1 MPTCDISITPSTTAA
16 PPAANMKTA
25 FPAAAGLAAV
35 VKAEAAGGGRVF
47 GHGGLR
53 FVLLQL
59 IADKP
64 AHGYELIKAIEDRL
78 GGSYAPS
85 PGVVYPTL
93 TLLEEL
99 GYLSVE
105 NADGGG
111 RKRYSI
117 TASGQEFLAANRET
131 ADAMMARMNGGGIDG
146 VDRPARRSPAAGHAR
161 HREPQARDAHAP
173 VGHAADRAAGAR
185 LRGRARQRRAAD
197 REDLSRLGA
206 AAAAI
211 APPFLPHNIA
221 TIRGYHA
228 HVYFEPALLTQDA
241 PAMTDAQ
248 YFTCFHR

>member
-1 MPTCDISITPSTTAA
+1 MRHFHHAHHHCRTARGEHED
-16 PPAANMKTA
+16 
-25 FPAAAGLAAV
+25 GLSGGRGPRGGR
-35 VKAEAAGGGRVF
+35 EGRGGGRVF

-131 ADAMMARMNGGGIDG
+131 ADAMMARMNGGIDG
-146 VDRPARRSPAAGHAR
+146 AGPRGGRPPQVTRAVENLKLAMRMRLSGTPLTEQQAHDFAAVL
-161 HREPQARDAHAP
+161 DS
-173 VGHAADRAAGAR
+173 AA
-185 LRGRARQRRAAD
+185 QQI
-197 REDLSRLGA
+197 EK
-206 AAAAI
+206 I
-211 APPFLPHNIA
+211 
-221 TIRGYHA
+221 
-228 HVYFEPALLTQDA
+228 
-241 PAMTDAQ
+241 
-248 YFTCFHR
+248 

>member
-1 MPTCDISITPSTTAA
+1 MRHFHFGHHHCHTARGEHED
-16 PPAANMKTA
+16 
-25 FPAAAGLAAV
+25 GLSGGRGHRGGRGGGA
-35 VKAEAAGGGRVF
+35 GGRVF

-105 NADGGG
+105 TADNGG

-117 TASGQEFLAANRET
+117 TASGHEFLAANRET
-131 ADAMMARMNGGGIDG
+131 ADAMMARMSGG
-146 VDRPARRSPAAGHAR
+146 VDGAGPRGGRP
-161 HREPQARDAHAP
+161 PQGTR
-173 VGHAADRAAGAR
+173 
-185 LRGRARQRRAAD
+185 
-197 REDLSRLGA
+197 
-206 AAAAI
+206 AI
-211 APPFLPHNIA
+211 ANLKLAMRMRLSGTPL
-221 TIRGYHA
+221 TEQQA
-228 HVYFEPALLTQDA
+228 HDFAAVLDSA
-241 PAMTDAQ
+241 AQ
-248 YFTCFHR
+248 QIDKI

>member
-1 MPTCDISITPSTTAA
+1 MRHFHHAHHHCRTARGEHED
-16 PPAANMKTA
+16 
-25 FPAAAGLAAV
+25 GLSGGRGPRGGR
-35 VKAEAAGGGRVF
+35 EGRGGGRVF

-117 TASGQEFLAANRET
+117 TASGQEFLVANRET
-131 ADAMMARMNGGGIDG
+131 ADAMMARMNGGIDG
-146 VDRPARRSPAAGHAR
+146 AGPRGGRPPQVTRAVENLKLAMRMRLSGTPLTEQQAHEFAAVL
-161 HREPQARDAHAP
+161 DS
-173 VGHAADRAAGAR
+173 AA
-185 LRGRARQRRAAD
+185 QQI
-197 REDLSRLGA
+197 EK
-206 AAAAI
+206 I
-211 APPFLPHNIA
+211 
-221 TIRGYHA
+221 
-228 HVYFEPALLTQDA
+228 
-241 PAMTDAQ
+241 
-248 YFTCFHR
+248 